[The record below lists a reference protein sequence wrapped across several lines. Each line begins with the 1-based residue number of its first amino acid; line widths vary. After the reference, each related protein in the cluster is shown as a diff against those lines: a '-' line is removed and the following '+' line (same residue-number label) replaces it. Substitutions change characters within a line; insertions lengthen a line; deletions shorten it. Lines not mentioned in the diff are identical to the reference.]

1 MCYNYVTLVTLNN
14 NNINNNTN
22 NNIDIVLKRI

>member
-1 MCYNYVTLVTLNN
+1 MCYNYVTNVTLNN

-22 NNIDIVLKRI
+22 NNIDIGLKRI